1 MEWVKIGRER
11 ITVDPKVLSGKPIIK
26 GTRIAVEFILELLAN
41 SWTVEDILKNYPQ
54 LKREDVAAAL
64 KYAAEI
70 LKEEKAYT
78 LP

>member
-1 MEWVKIGRER
+1 MGEDWRER

-26 GTRIAVEFILELLAN
+26 GTRVAVEFILELLAN

>member
-1 MEWVKIGRER
+1 MGEDWRER
-11 ITVDPKVLSGKPIIK
+11 ITFDPKVLSGKPIIK
-26 GTRIAVEFILELLAN
+26 DTRIAVEFILELLAN
-41 SWTVEDILKNYPQ
+41 SWPVEDILKNYPQ